1 VSWFDARDY
10 AEWAG
15 KRLPTEAEW
24 EYAARG
30 KENRLYPYGNEWKP
44 QVSNAKEDGY
54 GKARAV
60 GSYPAGASPFGVLD
74 MAGNV
79 AEWTAT
85 DYQPYPGSPA
95 KPDEGNK
102 VIRGGAFKAPAKEQ
116 TATDRFFYRPT
127 KTFDYIGF
135 RCAKDAN

>member
-1 VSWFDARDY
+1 
-10 AEWAG
+10 
-15 KRLPTEAEW
+15 LPTEEEW
-24 EYAARG
+24 EFAARG
-30 KENRLYPYGNEWKP
+30 RENYLDPYGNEWKP
-44 QVSNAKEDGY
+44 KFSNAAEDNIL
-54 GKARAV
+54 KARAV

-85 DYQPYPGSPA
+85 DYKPYPNSKA
-95 KPDEGNK
+95 RPDDGNK
-102 VIRGGAFKAPAKEQ
+102 IIRGGSFSNPAQQQ
-116 TATDRFFYRPT
+116 TATDRYFDLPT